1 MLENEVKYNNETS
14 TIHYVG
20 IVQFVWKS
28 HVLYE
33 RSQILYEDKLC
44 VTESLLQKLQII
56 YDICNRFL
64 MK

>member
-1 MLENEVKYNNETS
+1 MLENEAKYNNETA

-28 HVLYE
+28 HIFYE
-33 RSQILYEDKLC
+33 RSQILYEHKVC
-44 VTESLLQKLQII
+44 ITESLLQKLQII